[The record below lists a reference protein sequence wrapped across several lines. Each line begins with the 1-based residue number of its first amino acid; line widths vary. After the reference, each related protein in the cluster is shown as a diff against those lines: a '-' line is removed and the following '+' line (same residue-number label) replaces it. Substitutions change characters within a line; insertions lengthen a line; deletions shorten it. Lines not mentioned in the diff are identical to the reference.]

1 VGLFWFGWTA
11 TPKIHWIAPVLAA
24 VFTGAG
30 FNIVL
35 QQCLNFLVDTYGLYA
50 ASALSANTLLR
61 SVLAAGFPLVS
72 KPMLQSLGV
81 GPAMSILGAVA
92 GAAIP
97 VPFLF
102 MRYGLMLRKK
112 SRFATVYD
120 D

>member
-11 TPKIHWIAPVLAA
+11 NPEVHWIAPVIAA
-24 VFTGAG
+24 VFIGAG
-30 FNIVL
+30 FNIIL

-50 ASALSANTLLR
+50 ASALSANTVLR
-61 SVLAAGFPLVS
+61 SVLAAGAPLVAN
-72 KPMLQSLGV
+72 PMFHNLGV

-92 GAAIP
+92 CMAIP

-102 MRYGLMLRKK
+102 LKYGVMLRKRSK
-112 SRFATVYD
+112 FAPVYD